1 MSDISRKEKERLSR
15 EEDIVNAAEKVFSI
29 MGYNKATIEDIAKE
43 AQFTRKTVYQYFA
56 DKEDLLLTI
65 ILRGF
70 KRLFIYCKE
79 AIGIESTG
87 LGNLRNLASAYVRF
101 YHDYPDALQLMNH
114 IENIK
119 SYKNNFK
126 MDEFYKVSELL
137 IQEISEVIN
146 QGKADGSIRQDFN
159 TINLTLSAEFLISG
173 FFHMLALSGKTF
185 TSHFS
190 LKEEE
195 FIDFNIELICEAFAF
210 QSS

>member
-29 MGYNKATIEDIAKE
+29 LGYSKATMEDIAKE

-70 KRLFIYCKE
+70 KRLSFYCKE
-79 AIGIESTG
+79 AIDMEATG
-87 LGNLRNLASAYVRF
+87 LDNLRNLSAAYVRF
-101 YHDYPDALQLMNH
+101 YHDYPDALQLMNRV
-114 IENIK
+114 ENIK
-119 SYKNNFK
+119 SCKNNFK
-126 MDEFYKVSELL
+126 MDEFNKVSEVL
-137 IQEISEVIN
+137 IREISNVIV
-146 QGKADGSIRQDFN
+146 QGKADGSIRQDLN

-190 LKEEE
+190 VKEED
-195 FIDFNIELICEAFAF
+195 FIDFNIDLICGAFAAKR
-210 QSS
+210 